1 MEKNTLSRFEA
12 IQADVYQN
20 ALSEIKAGK
29 KTSHWMWFIFP
40 QIQGLG
46 SSEMAKYYALQNKS
60 EAEHYLSDAVLGK
73 RLVEIS
79 RELLKLPTG
88 TAEEI
93 FGYTDSLKLR
103 SSMTLFSL
111 LDKTDPVFQ
120 QVLDKYFGGR
130 PDAKTIAL
138 LNR

>member
-20 ALSEIKAGK
+20 ALREIKAGK

-46 SSEMAKYYALQNKS
+46 SSDMAKYYAIQNKS